1 MCKRFNFCACAFEFF
16 KKPVL
21 RKPVTTLLFK
31 LRPSD
36 HLNLMKTSKSK
47 SMLETSKSNFML
59 FMS

>member
-1 MCKRFNFCACAFEFF
+1 MCKIFNFCGCACEFF

-31 LRPSD
+31 RRPSG
-36 HLNLMKTSKSK
+36 HLNFMKTSKSK
-47 SMLETSKSNFML
+47 SMVETSKSNFML